1 MICELCGKRGLKS
14 REVTR
19 SYGTGAN
26 LLVIE
31 NIPAKSCPHCGET
44 YFTAE
49 TLHEIERIKLHR
61 KSMSTKRAVSV
72 MAYA

>member
-1 MICELCGKRGLKS
+1 MVCELCGKRGIKS

-31 NIPAKSCPHCGET
+31 NIPVKSCLHCGET
-44 YFTAE
+44 YFTAD
-49 TLHEIERIKLHR
+49 TLYEIERIKLHR

>member
-1 MICELCGKRGLKS
+1 MVCELCGKRGIKS

-31 NIPAKSCPHCGET
+31 NIPVKSCSRCGEV
-44 YFTAE
+44 YLTAE
-49 TLHEIERIKLHR
+49 TLHEIERIKMHR
-61 KSMSTKRAVSV
+61 KSLSTKKAVSV
-72 MAYA
+72 MVYA

>member
-1 MICELCGKRGLKS
+1 MICKLCGKRGLKS

-44 YFTAE
+44 YFKMCIRDSY
-49 TLHEIERIKLHR
+49 LKMLQPPLR
-61 KSMSTKRAVSV
+61 K
-72 MAYA
+72 